1 MKEVRVPSID
11 DSDAVIDT
19 KSVKF
24 CKISLRQS
32 RIVVYAAAHLGEV
45 AMPSIDVLCSHEE
58 AFFSLEKQ
66 EEVPERAPTQCRG
79 FLLRRLVGPEHRAAQ
94 RPHKA

>member
-1 MKEVRVPSID
+1 MPSI
-11 DSDAVIDT
+11 DAVIDT

-58 AFFSLEKQ
+58 ALVFPRKAGRSSGTGAYSMPRF
-66 EEVPERAPTQCRG
+66 PFTTT
-79 FLLRRLVGPEHRAAQ
+79 RRPRT
-94 RPHKA
+94 